1 MSEYMVNYTA
11 NVSEASK
18 VLFYG
23 IASDTYLRQCFI
35 SNIYNETA
43 KSTTREIE
51 ILGRQISAEEQTM
64 ITAPPNNIGY
74 VFGAVV
80 IVLVLA
86 AYFYFVYLRGEKQ

>member
-1 MSEYMVNYTA
+1 MVNYTT
-11 NVSEASK
+11 NVSDASK

-23 IASDTYLRQCFI
+23 IASDTYIRQCFV

-51 ILGRQISAEEQTM
+51 ILGRQLSAEEQTM
-64 ITAPPNNIGY
+64 IVSAPNNIGF
-74 VFGAVV
+74 VFGAII

-86 AYFYFVYLRGEKQ
+86 AYFYFVYLRGDRQ